1 VTRMLKRMNICDGKV
16 CEVDAPEC
24 SVHVYVAP
32 SDAERKFL
40 SEQLRLDEHTL
51 NSALDP
57 DELARLEFEPE
68 HTALIIKR
76 PKNYCSEDN
85 FLFKVAS
92 IGLFIFKDR
101 LVVVVGDDSPLF
113 EGREFASV
121 KSIQDIVLRVI
132 YRSIFHFEGHLRVIS
147 ALSDELEGEINK
159 AMENKHLLNLFTLE
173 KSLVYYLNAIT
184 TNGRVIDKLKTNAA
198 RLGLAP
204 EQVEFLDDITIENN
218 QCYQLAE
225 IYSQV
230 LSSLMDARVSV
241 VSNNLNVLMK
251 TLTLVMIAIM
261 LPTLVISAFS
271 MNVRLP
277 LEQEIGS
284 ISFWIIMGLA
294 AASTAT
300 VWIVW
305 RFRKW

>member
-1 VTRMLKRMNICDGKV
+1 MLKRMNICDGKV
-16 CEVDAPEC
+16 CEVDSPAC
-24 SVHVYVAP
+24 CVHVYVAP
-32 SDAERKFL
+32 DEGERKFL
-40 SEQLRLDEHTL
+40 AGELKLDEHTL

-101 LVVVVGDDSPLF
+101 LVVVVADEAPLF

-121 KSIQDIVLRVI
+121 KSILDIVLRVI
-132 YRSIFHFEGHLRVIS
+132 HRSIFHFEGHLRVIS

-173 KSLVYYLNAIT
+173 KSLVYYLTAIT
-184 TNGRVIDKLKTNAA
+184 TNGRVIDKLKANAV
-198 RLGLAP
+198 RLGLTP
-204 EQVEFLDDITIENN
+204 EQMEFVDDILIENS
-218 QCYQLAE
+218 QCYELAQ

-241 VSNNLNVLMK
+241 VSNNLNQLMK

-277 LEQEIGS
+277 LEQEIG
-284 ISFWIIMGLA
+284 IVSFWIIMGLA

-300 VWIVW
+300 VWLVW